1 MPPDTNAL
9 GGTAL
14 MMSTFVT
21 SGGGVGVAYCNVS
34 FRSVG
39 LLEFHDTTEWN
50 DLESVAIQVS
60 VGACELFGACL
71 VKWREYGA
79 SSDNVLCGC
88 NLWGP
93 RRNAYSPELPSGNCT
108 LISVKAISIIA
119 IYVSCVCWG

>member
-14 MMSTFVT
+14 MMSAFVT

-34 FRSVG
+34 FRSLG

-60 VGACELFGACL
+60 VGASKLFGA
-71 VKWREYGA
+71 
-79 SSDNVLCGC
+79 
-88 NLWGP
+88 
-93 RRNAYSPELPSGNCT
+93 
-108 LISVKAISIIA
+108 
-119 IYVSCVCWG
+119 